1 MQLRKFGSPNRKRK
15 MELKTIGLSVAAA
28 VAAIVGIGSLF
39 ASFETVQTGNR
50 GIKVTFGEVN
60 ETAGSLPEGLYF
72 MNPFTTDIKQ
82 MNVKVQTW
90 EGTANTYTK
99 DVQQANIKYVINF
112 RLNPDQAHTTFRTV
126 GTAWENALV
135 IPVVNGILKQVVGTY
150 DAVDLVANRASA
162 TARIQQQLQE
172 QLVTRNVVLDRIEL
186 VNIQYL
192 KEFEKAVEDKVVAVQ
207 RATEEQNRTVQI
219 QEQAKQRVIE
229 AEAIATSMRIRAKAL
244 ESNPKLVEYEAVQKW
259 DGKLPQYSLGSATPF
274 INLTPTK

>member
-1 MQLRKFGSPNRKRK
+1 
-15 MELKTIGLSVAAA
+15 MEFNLKTISLAVTAA
-28 VAAIVGIGSLF
+28 VVAIVGVGSLF
-39 ASFETVQTGNR
+39 SAFETVQTGNR

-60 ETAGSLPEGLYF
+60 EAAGSLPEGLYF

-90 EGTANTYTK
+90 DGTANTYTK

-112 RLNPDQAHTTFRTV
+112 RLKPDQAHTTFRTV
-126 GTAWENALV
+126 GTSWENALV

-150 DAVDLVANRASA
+150 DAVDLVAKRAEA

-259 DGKLPQYSLGSATPF
+259 DGKLPQYSLGTATPF
-274 INLTPTK
+274 INLTPAK